1 LGGPGRTR
9 PGPTRPVIAA
19 AIDLLPTLAK
29 LAGVPLIS
37 KKPLDGVDLTPL
49 LSGGPQHW
57 PDRLIFT
64 TYHGPV
70 SVRSQKYRLDDK
82 GALYDMEADP
92 GQEKDVSREHPETAA
107 QLAAAVAAW
116 RKDVFGPEMRTR
128 DDRPFTVGYR
138 EFPMTPLPARDG
150 VPHGGVKRSG
160 SAPNS
165 SYFVHWKTLED
176 AITWDVEV
184 NESGD
189 YEAAIYYTC
198 PTPDAAATVEL
209 SLNGN
214 RVTGQVAPGWD
225 PPLIDGQD
233 RVPRK
238 GESIMKEFHPLNL
251 GSIHL
256 EHGRGPL
263 TLRALRIPGQSVMDV
278 RMVTLTLKAER

>member
-1 LGGPGRTR
+1 
-9 PGPTRPVIAA
+9 
-19 AIDLLPTLAK
+19 
-29 LAGVPLIS
+29 
-37 KKPLDGVDLTPL
+37 
-49 LSGGPQHW
+49 
-57 PDRLIFT
+57 
-64 TYHGPV
+64 
-70 SVRSQKYRLDDK
+70 
-82 GALYDMEADP
+82 
-92 GQEKDVSREHPETAA
+92 
-107 QLAAAVAAW
+107 
-116 RKDVFGPEMRTR
+116 MRTR